1 MVFGGEAITLGHWL
15 GMALGAVLGIGGFWA
30 ARKAIDFAVHVRP
43 YAPLSLRDMTDDEE
57 GEAEHFAEVEY
68 GPVVP
73 CEGTFVPTRGIRT
86 EYTYQVVGTITECGV
101 STGRLCHPLCTD
113 SICARATGSGPCDR
127 PAMDPSA
134 AHRARSRDEEDLR
147 KLSKDMGEI

>member
-86 EYTYQVVGTITECGV
+86 EYRYEEHPYQCSVPIT
-101 STGRLCHPLCTD
+101 
-113 SICARATGSGPCDR
+113 PC
-127 PAMDPSA
+127 
-134 AHRARSRDEEDLR
+134 DEEDLR